1 MRGREPVDW
10 DKELLKTKKIQR
22 RGLGISAL
30 SLLFALAMIGGVKFY
45 RPEVAIS
52 KALLPAIA
60 MFFAMGIIFLV
71 LMKRWKR

>member
-10 DKELLKTKKIQR
+10 EKELLKTKKIQR

-45 RPEVAIS
+45 RPEASVS
-52 KALLPAIA
+52 KVLLPAIA
-60 MFFAMGIIFLV
+60 MFFAVGIILLV
-71 LMKRWKR
+71 VMKRWKR

>member
-45 RPEVAIS
+45 RPEASVS
-52 KALLPAIA
+52 KVLLPAIA
-60 MFFAMGIIFLV
+60 MFFAVGIIFLV